1 MPRFFIDRPV
11 FAWVIAI
18 LITLSGVVA
27 INNLPVSA
35 YPPIAPPQVNIDASY
50 PGASAEVMESAVT
63 SVIEQQL
70 TSVDNL
76 LYFSSTSRSNGSMN
90 ISLTFES
97 GTDADTATVQV
108 QNRVNLAES
117 RLPQE
122 VVNNGVTVAK
132 ANNDFLMVI
141 AVRSGTSGLSS
152 YALDNLIASQLL
164 DPIQRLPG
172 VGGVRHFG
180 APYAMRIWLDPDKL
194 RGYGMSASEVL
205 AAIRSQNVQVAS
217 GSIGGE
223 PAPEGQGFT
232 ANVMSASRFTHTEQ
246 FGEVILRTNEDGSTV
261 HLKDVSRIE
270 LGAEAYGRDVHLRSQ
285 DSASSIAG
293 FAIMLSPTA
302 NALDVATRVRSK
314 MEDLAQFFPPGVD
327 WLVPYDTTQF
337 IEISIREVIKTL
349 LEAVVLVFA
358 VMLLFLQNLRA
369 TMVPMLVVP
378 VAITGAFAGL
388 YLFGFS
394 INILTLFAMV
404 LAIGLVVDD
413 AIVVVE
419 NVERILAE
427 EKLSPRD
434 ATRKAMGQ
442 ITGAII
448 AMTTVLAAVFIP
460 MSLVSGSVGVIYSQ
474 FALTIAISMVLSA
487 LMALSFTPA
496 LCASIIKPVHG
507 EPNFFFRGFNWI
519 YDLGRRF
526 YMWRVAVSIRHT
538 PRWMVVFIALV
549 VLVGYLFV
557 RMPTSFV
564 PEEDQGYAL
573 AIVQLPPGATIDRTV
588 KVMRQVEEII
598 ISNPSVDRVL
608 DVSGFSFLGQAENVA
623 MAFIK
628 FKDWSE
634 RRRPDQSAQALIG
647 WAFGAT
653 QSIKEARIFVIN
665 LPTIRGLGRFGGFD
679 LRLEDRAG
687 LGYDT
692 LLQARNTLLGK
703 ARQNPVL
710 VGVRPNQLEAGPS
723 VQMEVDRLQA
733 QAMGLSLPEIYDA
746 IRLMLASTYVN
757 DFNYR
762 GRILKVMMQA
772 DSEFRDSPDDLSHF
786 YIPGSE
792 GGVDDMV
799 PLTSVVSSKWDLSY
813 PAIDHYNGFPAITIN
828 GSAAPGNSSGQAMN
842 AISEIV
848 DKDLPRGIGYEW
860 SGQSLQEV
868 ISGQQ
873 TPILFGLSLLVV
885 FLALAALYESWSI
898 PFAVMLVVPLGVLGA
913 LGFSLL
919 RGLENDVY
927 FQVGLIA
934 VIGLSAK
941 NAILIIE
948 FANSA
953 RKSGMG
959 LLAATLEACRLRLR
973 PILMTSIAFIFGVL
987 PLAISTGAGANSRH
1001 AIGTGVMGGM
1011 FGATVLGVFFVP
1023 MFFVVVRRLLGDKSD
1038 GTRNKPRA

>member
-1 MPRFFIDRPV
+1 MPRFFIDRPI

-18 LITLSGVVA
+18 LITLGGVIA

-141 AVRSGTSGLSS
+141 AIRSGTSGLSS

-164 DPIQRLPG
+164 DPVQRLPG

-223 PAPEGQGFT
+223 PAPKGQGFT
-232 ANVMSASRFTHTEQ
+232 ANVMSASRFTNTEQ

-270 LGAEAYGRDVHLRSQ
+270 LGAEAYGRDVHLRSR

-302 NALDVATRVRSK
+302 NALDVAERVRDK
-314 MEDLAQFFPPGVD
+314 MTELAQFFPPGVD

-337 IEISIREVIKTL
+337 IQISIREVIKTL

-388 YLFGFS
+388 YVFGFS

-427 EKLSPRD
+427 EKLSPRE

-507 EPNFFFRGFNWI
+507 EPNFFFRGFNWL

-526 YMWRVAVSIRHT
+526 YMWRVA
-538 PRWMVVFIALV
+538 
-549 VLVGYLFV
+549 
-557 RMPTSFV
+557 
-564 PEEDQGYAL
+564 
-573 AIVQLPPGATIDRTV
+573 
-588 KVMRQVEEII
+588 
-598 ISNPSVDRVL
+598 
-608 DVSGFSFLGQAENVA
+608 
-623 MAFIK
+623 
-628 FKDWSE
+628 
-634 RRRPDQSAQALIG
+634 
-647 WAFGAT
+647 
-653 QSIKEARIFVIN
+653 
-665 LPTIRGLGRFGGFD
+665 
-679 LRLEDRAG
+679 
-687 LGYDT
+687 
-692 LLQARNTLLGK
+692 
-703 ARQNPVL
+703 
-710 VGVRPNQLEAGPS
+710 
-723 VQMEVDRLQA
+723 
-733 QAMGLSLPEIYDA
+733 
-746 IRLMLASTYVN
+746 
-757 DFNYR
+757 
-762 GRILKVMMQA
+762 
-772 DSEFRDSPDDLSHF
+772 
-786 YIPGSE
+786 
-792 GGVDDMV
+792 
-799 PLTSVVSSKWDLSY
+799 
-813 PAIDHYNGFPAITIN
+813 
-828 GSAAPGNSSGQAMN
+828 
-842 AISEIV
+842 
-848 DKDLPRGIGYEW
+848 
-860 SGQSLQEV
+860 
-868 ISGQQ
+868 
-873 TPILFGLSLLVV
+873 
-885 FLALAALYESWSI
+885 
-898 PFAVMLVVPLGVLGA
+898 
-913 LGFSLL
+913 
-919 RGLENDVY
+919 
-927 FQVGLIA
+927 
-934 VIGLSAK
+934 
-941 NAILIIE
+941 
-948 FANSA
+948 
-953 RKSGMG
+953 
-959 LLAATLEACRLRLR
+959 
-973 PILMTSIAFIFGVL
+973 
-987 PLAISTGAGANSRH
+987 
-1001 AIGTGVMGGM
+1001 
-1011 FGATVLGVFFVP
+1011 
-1023 MFFVVVRRLLGDKSD
+1023 
-1038 GTRNKPRA
+1038 